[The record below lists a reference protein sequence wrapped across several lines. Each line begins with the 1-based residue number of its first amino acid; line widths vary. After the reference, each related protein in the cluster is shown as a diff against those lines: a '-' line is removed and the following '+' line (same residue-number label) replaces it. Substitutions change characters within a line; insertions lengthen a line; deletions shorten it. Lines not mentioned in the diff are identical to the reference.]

1 MPIRFCFVIVDLK
14 KSRPGLSAVTTAIP
28 VGLGFSL
35 IRKGATDSW
44 SGSGSTTCQFIVQD
58 SMTNEAIGAAED
70 EYRAGFMERFPKQG
84 SAEDAFT
91 YGGKRMRKVSDEGLA
106 FRK

>member
-1 MPIRFCFVIVDLK
+1 MPIRFHFAIVDLK
-14 KSRPGLSAVTTAIP
+14 KSRPGWSAVTTAIP

-44 SGSGSTTCQFIVQD
+44 GGSGSTTCQFIVQD
-58 SMTNEAIGAAED
+58 SMTNEAISAAED
-70 EYRAGFMERFPKQG
+70 AYRAGFMERFTKQG

-91 YGGKRMRKVSDEGLA
+91 YWAKRMRKVADEGLA
-106 FRK
+106 FWK